1 MVSGSIIAPLVNGE
15 REVRKMEKLQER
27 NEFLYKTKA
36 LLPYKRK
43 EMIVDML
50 EKSRALMEQELILD
64 AIYNSMDFKGM
75 NAYDTDK
82 YRKSITQL
90 DDLLNYFRRCS

>member
-1 MVSGSIIAPLVNGE
+1 MVSGSIIAPLVNGG

-50 EKSRALMEQELILD
+50 EKSRALMEQD
-64 AIYNSMDFKGM
+64 GFRNNRSG
-75 NAYDTDK
+75 
-82 YRKSITQL
+82 
-90 DDLLNYFRRCS
+90 LLKHQQKLHWNRA

>member
-1 MVSGSIIAPLVNGE
+1 MD
-15 REVRKMEKLQER
+15 KHEKLKER
-27 NEFLYKTKA
+27 NKFLYETKK
-36 LLPYKRK
+36 LTTSERK
-43 EMIVDML
+43 DIIVDML

-64 AIYNSMDFKGM
+64 AVYNSMDFKGM

-90 DDLLNYFRRCS
+90 DDLLNYFRR

>member
-1 MVSGSIIAPLVNGE
+1 MN
-15 REVRKMEKLQER
+15 KHEKLQER

-64 AIYNSMDFKGM
+64 AVYNSMDFKGM

-82 YRKSITQL
+82 YKKSITQL
-90 DDLLNYFRRCS
+90 DDLLNYFRR

>member
-1 MVSGSIIAPLVNGE
+1 MD
-15 REVRKMEKLQER
+15 KHEKLKER
-27 NEFLYKTKA
+27 NEFLYKTKS
-36 LLPYKRK
+36 LLPCDRK

-64 AIYNSMDFKGM
+64 AVFNGM
-75 NAYDTDK
+75 NACDTDK

-90 DDLLNYFRRCS
+90 DDLLNYFRR